1 MRATL
6 NVPTGVET
14 VMSRPLSELF
24 AVTHITCTLC
34 GAARGQNCRN
44 KFGRPFYRGVHAARR
59 SASAELRRN
68 NKEMYRK
75 FKELSL
81 RKSA

>member
-6 NVPTGVET
+6 DVATGVET
-14 VMSRPLSELF
+14 IMSRSLSELF
-24 AVTHITCTLC
+24 AITHTTCSLC
-34 GAARGQNCRN
+34 EAARGQNCRN

-59 SASAELRRN
+59 SAAAELRRK
-68 NKEMYRK
+68 NKDMYRE
-75 FKELSL
+75 FKALFE